1 MRGGRLF
8 LILGA
13 GIAAAVLVAMMG
25 GGKQAAAPVVVE
37 LAMPPV
43 AKPPATP
50 QPSLQPS
57 DAAAAPTTPTTAPNA
72 GGAARAAPEALTP
85 ASPPGSEPATA
96 TAPPEPA
103 PAAEAPPQTN
113 GGLPMVV
120 TRGSNMRAEP
130 SVNAPLIAHF
140 TAGERV
146 YRMEEKAV
154 LGYYLVR
161 SDKATGWIW
170 WANVAEEEQ
179 QPSP

>member
-8 LILGA
+8 PILGA
-13 GIAAAVLVAMMG
+13 GIAAAVLVAMMS
-25 GGKQAAAPVVVE
+25 GGKQASAPVVVE

-43 AKPPATP
+43 TKPPASSA
-50 QPSLQPS
+50 PSLQPS
-57 DAAAAPTTPTTAPNA
+57 DAASAQKAAPNA
-72 GGAARAAPEALTP
+72 GGATGATLEALTS
-85 ASPPGSEPATA
+85 ASPPGSEPANA
-96 TAPPEPA
+96 SAPPPEPA
-103 PAAEAPPQTN
+103 PAAEAPAQTN

-170 WANVAEEEQ
+170 WTNVAEDQ
-179 QPSP
+179 QPPGG

>member
-8 LILGA
+8 PILGA
-13 GIAAAVLVAMMG
+13 GIAAAVLVAMMS
-25 GGKQAAAPVVVE
+25 GGKQASAPVVVE

-43 AKPPATP
+43 AKPPASP
-50 QPSLQPS
+50 APSLLPS
-57 DAAAAPTTPTTAPNA
+57 DVTSAQKAAPNA
-72 GGAARAAPEALTP
+72 GGATGATPEVLTSAP
-85 ASPPGSEPATA
+85 PPGSESAPATA
-96 TAPPEPA
+96 SPPPPEPA

-170 WANVAEEEQ
+170 WTNVAEDQ
-179 QPSP
+179 QPPSR